1 MLKRVAVWPRMP
13 ARSLLVAT
21 MVGVLVGCG
30 GGGGG
35 GVGGGSEPAPTPVA
49 PEAQIVWQPTNFEAS
64 VAPLPVSHVNAIEVS
79 PDGRVLVG
87 WTSQEVDPVTKFSS
101 DRKALVSRSDDG
113 GATWSTVRLER
124 GTLLAGLL
132 RLSTGLIVAAGTIE
146 AESGGALETGS
157 AGIWTSADNGATWQ
171 ARRLTLPARDG
182 LPAFPLQAVSALAE
196 RNGELVLVRGREYV
210 AEGSPIPGFDVLVYL
225 WNPVTDAVSDW
236 SLAYG
241 ASNSGVVASTVAV
254 AADGTVFV
262 APYQIAL
269 IKGRG
274 YGATVLR
281 SSSGMSW
288 EPLAPFDNLNV
299 QSEDLAILSNGMLLY
314 AHSVL
319 HRSADGRTWLEP
331 EGISIYDDNYGAIA
345 GIFQIASGAVTS
357 TSFSRYS
364 CDSGATWKSIANHG
378 GRVVGQGPDGTLW
391 SVHNRD
397 PKIPEHQG
405 THEVVKAVPP
415 AGVAAR
421 DFVKCP

>member
-21 MVGVLVGCG
+21 LVGVLVGCG
-30 GGGGG
+30 GGGG
-35 GVGGGSEPAPTPVA
+35 GGGSEPAPTPVA

-64 VAPLPVSHVNAIEVS
+64 VAPLPVSDVNAIEVS

-87 WTSQEVDPVTKFSS
+87 WTSREVDPVTKFSS
-101 DRKALVSRSDDG
+101 DQKALVSRSDDG

-124 GTLLAGLL
+124 GTSLAGLL

-182 LPAFPLQAVSALAE
+182 LPTFPLQAVSALAE
-196 RNGELVLVRGREYV
+196 RNGEVVLVRGREYV
-210 AEGSPIPGFDVLVYL
+210 AEGSPIPGFDVLAYL

-241 ASNSGVVASTVAV
+241 ASNSGVVASSVAV

-262 APYQIAL
+262 APYQIAI
-269 IKGRG
+269 IKGQG

-281 SSSGMSW
+281 SSNGLSW

-299 QSEDLAILSNGMLLY
+299 SSQDLAILTNGMLLY
-314 AHSVL
+314 AHYAL
-319 HRSADGRTWLEP
+319 HRSVDGRTWIEP
-331 EGISIYDDNYGAIA
+331 EGISVHGDNYGAVTD
-345 GIFQIASGAVTS
+345 IFQLASGAVTS
-357 TSFSRYS
+357 DGFSLYS
-364 CDSGATWKSIANHG
+364 CDSGATWKSIANRAYG
-378 GRVVGQGPDGTLW
+378 VVGQGPNGTLW